1 MSKRMYILLND
12 RLTKSQR
19 IPQGCH
25 AVAEFMAEY
34 GQGPGVQDWIKNHR
48 TMVCLQTDLETMKE
62 IVDDIQET
70 KKYCTFVDDDYPE
83 DFGYTAVAFE
93 PMTREQGNK
102 YFSKLRLA

>member
-1 MSKRMYILLND
+1 
-12 RLTKSQR
+12 
-19 IPQGCH
+19 
-25 AVAEFMAEY
+25 
-34 GQGPGVQDWIKNHR
+34 
-48 TMVCLQTDLETMKE
+48 MKE

-83 DFGYTAVAFE
+83 DFGCTAVAFE